1 MGASCC
7 GNIDTEVKNTLGSSF
22 VQEFSMKMGCE
33 TFGGGLTPSRGT
45 GGIVQHPRARK
56 EFLLRSKKK

>member
-33 TFGGGLTPSRGT
+33 TFGGGLTPPEGPGALFST
-45 GGIVQHPRARK
+45 PEQEK
-56 EFLLRSKKK
+56 NFY